1 LEDGFETPEG
11 LPPNNVRMAET
22 LNRLAQYLEAA
33 APSLAEPDAWPR
45 EQLAAMSEA
54 GVLGWLVPVEF
65 GGSDISPLELV
76 AGYRKLATACLTSV
90 FVLTQRN
97 AAIQRLVRSPNFEL
111 KERLLRALVDDS
123 IFATVGISHLT
134 TSRQHWKK
142 PTVQAEETD
151 GGFVFNGAI
160 PWVTGAD
167 RADVVVS
174 GGTLPDGRQLLVALD
189 MKSPG
194 VTVQT
199 PAPLMALNASRTASI
214 NLENVR
220 VPAGNLVAGPIENVM
235 KVAGGGAG
243 SHTTSALAV
252 GHSAAAL
259 KMLRGEAKKR
269 PDLEEIVEP
278 FAKELA
284 ALESALDEATAW
296 TGNDLPERLSAET
309 LRQQSNSLALRSTQ
323 AALAASKGAGFIA
336 GHPAS
341 RLVSEAMF
349 FLVWSCPQPV
359 VLANLRELAA
369 TKCETSFDTTS

>member
-1 LEDGFETPEG
+1 MNPGPLEAL
-11 LPPNNVRMAET
+11 LPT
-22 LNRLAQYLEAA
+22 LEAA
-33 APSLAEPDAWPR
+33 APDQITPGAWPG
-45 EQLAAMSEA
+45 EQLRAMSEA
-54 GVLGWLVPVEF
+54 GVLGWLIPQEF

-76 AGYRKLATACLTSV
+76 AGYRKLAAACLTSV

-97 AAIQRLVRSPNFEL
+97 AAIQRLVRSPNIEL

-134 TSRQHWKK
+134 TSRQHWKQ
-142 PTVQAEETD
+142 PTVRAEETE
-151 GGFVFNGAI
+151 GGFVFNGDI

-174 GGTLPDGRQLLVALD
+174 GGTLPEGRQLLVALD

-194 VTVQT
+194 VTVQP

-214 NLENVR
+214 KLQNVF
-220 VPAGNLVAGPIENVM
+220 VPAGDLVAGPMDNVM

-243 SHTTSALAV
+243 SYTTSALAV

-259 KMLRGEAKKR
+259 KLLRVESEKR
-269 PDLEEIVEP
+269 PDLREIVEP
-278 FAKELA
+278 FERELSELEA
-284 ALESALDEATAW
+284 ALDQATAW
-296 TGNDLPERLSAET
+296 TGEDLPERLCAET

-323 AALAASKGAGFIA
+323 AALAASKGAGFVV

-341 RLVSEAMF
+341 RLVSEALF

-369 TKCETSFDTTS
+369 ACGSAL